1 MLKAIES
8 KSQEQQIRDL
18 SSHNNEPG
26 WMLQKRLAA
35 FDVFNSKQMPDF
47 VYGSNIKM
55 DIGLDFGKIDADLN
69 KTNIKIS
76 NSNKNIIIEN
86 FSDALKN
93 HESILKEKLM
103 SIVPAA
109 DKFTAFHNA
118 FFNNLTFVYVPE
130 NTDAKEPIELVYEI
144 GSDSIEH
151 LIVLVEDNSK
161 ITLVENSKSSSNN
174 KEFNENNP
182 IKNNNLINRKNSN
195 STNNNSNENNIFR
208 SRIVEI
214 FIGKNSIVN
223 YEDAQLLNKNSFN
236 FSVKRASVGADSA
249 ISWMDCCIGSK
260 TTLSEV
266 TTMLNGCGASAK
278 NYGMFFGSNRQQFGL
293 SARSIH
299 NAPKTF
305 SDILTKGALAGSG
318 KCIYRGLVKIGRN
331 ALGSE
336 GHQKEDALLLSA
348 NAAASSIPNLEID
361 NNEVKCTHGAS
372 IGRIDREKLFYMMS
386 RGLSEKQSEK
396 EYVKGFFEEL
406 MKKIQTMGIRESI
419 NKIIEERIG

>member
-8 KSQEQQIRDL
+8 KSHEQRIRDL
-18 SSHNNEPG
+18 SMHNNEPE

-55 DIGLDFGKIDADLN
+55 GIDLDLSQMGISQLEKSNIHIKNNN
-69 KTNIKIS
+69 KS
-76 NSNKNIIIEN
+76 VIIEN

-103 SIVPAA
+103 SLVPAA

-118 FFNNLTFVYVPE
+118 FLNNLTLVYIPE
-130 NTDAKEPIELVYEI
+130 NTDAKEPIELT
-144 GSDSIEH
+144 SSINSNSVEH
-151 LIVLVEDNSK
+151 LIIFAEDNVK
-161 ITLVENSKSSSNN
+161 ITFVDTSKSM
-174 KEFNENNP
+174 NEN
-182 IKNNNLINRKNSN
+182 KAY
-195 STNNNSNENNIFR
+195 R
-208 SRIVEI
+208 SRIAEI
-214 FIGKNSIVN
+214 FTGKNSIVN
-223 YEDAQLLNKNSFN
+223 YEDAQLLNENSFN
-236 FSVKRASVGADSA
+236 FSVKRASAGADSA

-266 TTMLNGCGASAK
+266 TTLLNGCGASVK
-278 NYGMFFGSNRQQFGL
+278 NHGIFFGSNQQQFCL

-318 KCIYRGLVKIGRN
+318 KCIYGGLIKIKEN
-331 ALGSE
+331 AFGSE
-336 GHQKEDALLLSA
+336 GHQKEDVLLLSR
-348 NAAASSIPNLEID
+348 NAAAASIPNLEIN

-386 RGLSEKQSEK
+386 RGLNEKQAEQ

-406 MKKIQTMGIRESI
+406 MKKMQVKNLRDNMYKMIGGI
-419 NKIIEERIG
+419 G